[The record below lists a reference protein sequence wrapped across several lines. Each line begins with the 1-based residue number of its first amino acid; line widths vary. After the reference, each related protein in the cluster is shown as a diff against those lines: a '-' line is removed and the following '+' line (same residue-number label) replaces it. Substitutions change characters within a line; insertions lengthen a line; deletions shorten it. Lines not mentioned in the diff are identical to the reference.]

1 LFKIWDEN
9 DLGKLDLEELTLPLI
24 ALGLISGK
32 QSINKLLKSLHG
44 HNHQA
49 VAEASPSQHHHI
61 PVKTN
66 ITIIDFVKI
75 FKTNP
80 FVDKTLESIKN
91 HVLK

>member
-1 LFKIWDEN
+1 
-9 DLGKLDLEELTLPLI
+9 LEELTLPLI

-49 VAEASPSQHHHI
+49 VAEASPSQNHHI

>member
-1 LFKIWDEN
+1 M
-9 DLGKLDLEELTLPLI
+9 I

-44 HNHQA
+44 NNQA
-49 VAEASPSQHHHI
+49 AETSPSQHLNI